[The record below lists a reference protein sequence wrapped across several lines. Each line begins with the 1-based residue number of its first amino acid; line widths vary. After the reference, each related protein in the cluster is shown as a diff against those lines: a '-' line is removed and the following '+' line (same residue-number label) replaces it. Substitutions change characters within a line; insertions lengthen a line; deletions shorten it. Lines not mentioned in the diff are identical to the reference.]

1 MKGGFEYAMKDGW
14 ETMKKDLVN
23 NIIVFFVAF
32 LTCYIVGLGI
42 PSLFYCANK
51 ARKGEKLVIAD
62 ALWGLKNNPVR
73 NIIAAVVFAVPF
85 CLCYLPG
92 LYTGPQWIYMFPMI
106 ARGDEQDGIAAMKA
120 SMAKAKA
127 EGFVAHLIRFIL
139 IGIVGGIG
147 SVACGIGGLVTMPIA
162 VIAFDAAYDDFK
174 AQG

>member
-1 MKGGFEYAMKDGW
+1 
-14 ETMKKDLVN
+14 
-23 NIIVFFVAF
+23 
-32 LTCYIVGLGI
+32 
-42 PSLFYCANK
+42 
-51 ARKGEKLVIAD
+51 
-62 ALWGLKNNPVR
+62 
-73 NIIAAVVFAVPF
+73 VFAVPF

-147 SVACGIGGLVTMPIA
+147 SVACGIGGLITMPIA